1 MECMMEVTNYTSEEL
16 LKIAGGVMVS
26 GMAVAMVDM
35 GIVSTAIEATAM
47 SKEIAGA
54 AKKYP
59 NNAIIQAL
67 FSEEAIKKAKADKP
81 DPIAIKPEEMK
92 PETAIA
98 TATTKINEA
107 LAILNQKATPGD
119 VQQYK
124 EFIYACADRVANAA
138 GSGLFGSGVKVSEKE
153 AAALASLKGVLGV

>member
-1 MECMMEVTNYTSEEL
+1 MEVANYTAEEM

-35 GIVSTAIEATAM
+35 GIVSTAIEATAL

-59 NNAIIQAL
+59 SNAIIQAL
-67 FSEEAIKKAKADKP
+67 FSEEAIKKAKAENP
-81 DPIAIKPEEMK
+81 SPITIKAEEMK
-92 PETAIA
+92 PDTAIA

-107 LAILNQKATPGD
+107 LAILNQKASPAD

-153 AAALASLKGVLGV
+153 AAALASLKGVLGL

>member
-1 MECMMEVTNYTSEEL
+1 MEVTNYTSEEL

-81 DPIAIKPEEMK
+81 EPIAIKADEMK

-98 TATTKINEA
+98 TATAKINEA
-107 LAILNQKATPGD
+107 LAILNQKATPED

-153 AAALASLKGVLGV
+153 AAALVSLKGVLGL

>member
-26 GMAVAMVDM
+26 GMAVAMVDA

-47 SKEIAGA
+47 AKEIAGS

-67 FSEEAIKKAKADKP
+67 FSEEAIKKAKADNP
-81 DPIAIKPEEMK
+81 APLSIKAEEMK
-92 PETAIA
+92 PETAITTA
-98 TATTKINEA
+98 TAKINEA
-107 LAILNQKATPGD
+107 LAILNQKATPED

-153 AAALASLKGVLGV
+153 AAALESLKGVLGL